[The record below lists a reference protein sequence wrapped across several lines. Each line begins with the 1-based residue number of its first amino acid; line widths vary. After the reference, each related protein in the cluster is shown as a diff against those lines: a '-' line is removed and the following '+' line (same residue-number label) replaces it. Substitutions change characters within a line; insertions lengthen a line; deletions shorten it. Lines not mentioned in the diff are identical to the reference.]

1 MNFKEEKLSWIKN
14 KRFYYFNGDAGWY
27 ENGKLLDNLTEK
39 YSFIV
44 LSNRALE
51 AKFIPN
57 NLLITDIELFG
68 NLQLGETLTF
78 TASTEGGNQPYQW
91 EFCIYKE
98 DQICY
103 SNNNTSINFCE
114 WLPTETGSYTV
125 VVNVTDASNFS
136 VSYSKQFI
144 VIWSI
149 SLVRENQKLLSPID
163 IIKGENKW
171 R

>member
-1 MNFKEEKLSWIKN
+1 MPKRLDEQSDKSRAEKILNNLSDDDIVKDRNVLKLNVQLFAKGFDEYKTVKLPKKEYGKVMHIISTDISKEERQLP
-14 KRFYYFNGDAGWY
+14 
-27 ENGKLLDNLTEK
+27 
-39 YSFIV
+39 V
-44 LSNRALE
+44 E
-51 AKFIPN
+51 AKFMPN

-91 EFCIYKE
+91 KFCFYKE

-136 VSYSKQFI
+136 VSYSK
-144 VIWSI
+144 
-149 SLVRENQKLLSPID
+149 
-163 IIKGENKW
+163 
-171 R
+171 